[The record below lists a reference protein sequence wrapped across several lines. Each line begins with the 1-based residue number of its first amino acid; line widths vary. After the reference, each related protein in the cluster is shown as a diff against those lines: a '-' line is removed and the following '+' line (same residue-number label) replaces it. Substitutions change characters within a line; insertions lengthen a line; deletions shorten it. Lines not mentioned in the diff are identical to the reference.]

1 MPVLPEKREAG
12 GFVREGAFYNGFAGC
27 VPAKF
32 HPAGMR
38 KGPFYKSFAGSGPT
52 GFGRHDVIRNG
63 HDRSENAAPVSRA
76 PRVFASVLV

>member
-32 HPAGMR
+32 PSSLREFHRACPHEIHGFLIVR
-38 KGPFYKSFAGSGPT
+38 GGILSEKSPFVA
-52 GFGRHDVIRNG
+52 
-63 HDRSENAAPVSRA
+63 
-76 PRVFASVLV
+76 